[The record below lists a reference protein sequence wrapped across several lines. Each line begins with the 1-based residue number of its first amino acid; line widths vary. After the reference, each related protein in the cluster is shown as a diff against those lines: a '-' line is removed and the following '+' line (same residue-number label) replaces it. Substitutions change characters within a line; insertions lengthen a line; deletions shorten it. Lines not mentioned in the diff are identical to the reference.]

1 MEARLVAASFQNRII
16 ICLLRA
22 QNRVEELIELF
33 VAEEVREGW
42 LLPYNHEA
50 LRENLNDV
58 FVLPPNYL
66 AVLES

>member
-22 QNRVEELIELF
+22 QNRVEELIQLF